1 MIYKPNIYKVIML
14 RKHDNFAY
22 NDEFLQI
29 WNLSIL
35 PLRTESFKLIARQ
48 YHYMFS

>member
-1 MIYKPNIYKVIML
+1 MIYKTNIYKLIML
-14 RKHDNFAY
+14 RKHDIAY